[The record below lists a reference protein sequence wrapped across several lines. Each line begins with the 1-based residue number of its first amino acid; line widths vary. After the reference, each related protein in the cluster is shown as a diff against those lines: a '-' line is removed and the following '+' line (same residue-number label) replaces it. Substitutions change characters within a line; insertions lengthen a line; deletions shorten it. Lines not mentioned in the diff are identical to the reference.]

1 MSFLPVEFAGFLEPN
16 CNRFEYL
23 KSWITKLE
31 IPFTVLPID
40 SKNHIFINFP
50 KTSYSPLFKT
60 RVFTIL

>member
-1 MSFLPVEFAGFLEPN
+1 MNFLPLEFAEFLKPN

-31 IPFTVLPID
+31 IPFTVLPIE

-50 KTSYSPLFKT
+50 KSC
-60 RVFTIL
+60 